1 MLFRPLSSIGVAL
14 LLVGASGLT
23 PYASAAFM
31 PGRVYLPSTFITGF
45 GSTTP
50 ARIFEVDPVTRMSR
64 VFATFPE
71 MGGVARS
78 LAFTPDGQT
87 LRAYYNGQIME
98 INGDGQIAGSYT
110 LRTGATC
117 AGTPNAMAFAPNG
130 DFYVSTGAIRRLR
143 GDQPPIEVVSFG
155 FMGTPSIAIGPDG
168 SVFAAD
174 SRQLYRITP
183 DGQRTVISERAIA
196 STVAGPTVA
205 VDRRGYVYALLY
217 DEQFDREGIYRFNPA
232 APDDGELVVR
242 YSDLAASTPLSALTY
257 SAIDD
262 TLYFQG
268 GGAVNAINPLTGE
281 HRLAGVASFGFS
293 YVGGGIAVYVPEP
306 SSALL
311 LLGLAGLGRRRG

>member
-174 SRQLYRITP
+174 SRQLYRFTP
-183 DGQRTVISERAIA
+183 DGQRTVISERALA
-196 STVAGPTVA
+196 NPVGGPTIA
-205 VDRRGYVYALLY
+205 VDRRGLVYARLVDPEL
-217 DEQFDREGIYRFNPA
+217 DLNGIYRFDPA
-232 APDDGELVVR
+232 RPDIRELVVR
-242 YSDLAASTPLSALTY
+242 RADLAVGSALQSLTY
-257 SAIDD
+257 SELDD
-262 TLYFQG
+262 MLYFEG
-268 GGAVNAINPLTGE
+268 GGAINQINPLTGE
-281 HRLAGVASFGFS
+281 HQFVGSASFGFS
-293 YVGGGIAVYVPEP
+293 NPGGGIAVYVPEP